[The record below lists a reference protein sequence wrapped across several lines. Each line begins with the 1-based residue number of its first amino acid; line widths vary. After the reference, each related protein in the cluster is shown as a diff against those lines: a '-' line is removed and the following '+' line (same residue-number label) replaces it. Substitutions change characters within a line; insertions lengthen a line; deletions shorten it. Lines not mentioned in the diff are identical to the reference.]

1 MVTNCSDVWVKN
13 ENIDVQCTLYIGI
26 GRWHQ
31 CLHHTDAGRTN
42 IYMEYNDNHD
52 DQTSNDFEDLNFVSP
67 AI

>member
-13 ENIDVQCTLYIGI
+13 ENIDAQCTLYIGI

-31 CLHHTDAGRTN
+31 CLPHTDAWRTN

-52 DQTSNDFEDLNFVSP
+52 DQ
-67 AI
+67 